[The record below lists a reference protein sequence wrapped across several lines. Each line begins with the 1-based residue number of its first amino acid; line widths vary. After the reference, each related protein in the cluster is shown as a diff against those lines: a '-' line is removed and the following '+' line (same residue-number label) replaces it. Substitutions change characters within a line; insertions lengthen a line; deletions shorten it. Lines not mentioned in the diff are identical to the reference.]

1 MHHVCALAVLLATTP
16 LARDNRFDPL
26 IAAAIGQT
34 RVVHAVPPALVRAV
48 IRQESGFSP
57 RALSRAGARGL
68 MQLMPATAQRLGVA
82 PEALWDPAKN
92 ILAGVRLLA
101 VLLEHYRGDIVS
113 ALVAYNARP
122 RRLLA
127 PIPQNGETPR
137 YVWNVLAFYEQ
148 YRREERGALVGPA
161 SVGDPDG
168 LLPFEP
174 SELDHP
180 EQSRSPEAATGTTTA
195 NWSQSCP
202 R

>member
-1 MHHVCALAVLLATTP
+1 MHTCALILLLATSP
-16 LARDNRFDPL
+16 LAPDHRFDPL
-26 IAAAIGQT
+26 IEAAIGQA

-48 IRQESGFSP
+48 IRQESGFNP

-82 PEALWDPAKN
+82 PAMLWDPAKN

-101 VLLEHYRGDIVS
+101 VLLDHYRGDVVS

-122 RRLLA
+122 RRLFA

-148 YRREERGALVGPA
+148 YRQEERGAPIGLEPA
-161 SVGDPDG
+161 ADPDG

-174 SELDHP
+174 SALDHP
-180 EQSRSPEAATGTTTA
+180 ERPA
-195 NWSQSCP
+195 P
-202 R
+202 RTR